1 MPAISKK
8 ETAKVA
14 PAPPSSKPGLPQA
27 TVQMQKT
34 PPPSAGSQSTSLSAI
49 NVVPQANVPAQGS
62 GDVSPVVGAVALVVS
77 LAALAMQ
84 VWMLM

>member
-14 PAPPSSKPGLPQA
+14 PAPPSSKMGLPQA
-27 TVQMQKT
+27 TVQMQKA
-34 PPPSAGSQSTSLSAI
+34 PAPASKSASTSAI
-49 NVVPQANVPAQGS
+49 SVVPQTTVPAPSS
-62 GDVSPVVGAVALVVS
+62 GEISPVLGAAALVVS